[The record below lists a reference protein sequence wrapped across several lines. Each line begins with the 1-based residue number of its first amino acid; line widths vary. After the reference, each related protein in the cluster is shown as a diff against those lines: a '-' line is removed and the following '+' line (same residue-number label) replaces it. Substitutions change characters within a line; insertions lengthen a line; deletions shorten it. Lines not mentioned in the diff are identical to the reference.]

1 MRSSR
6 YHSILYERREV
17 LLFELW
23 YPFEFGTQR
32 KKESKNQ
39 THFKVKINN

>member
-23 YPFEFGTQR
+23 YPFELELSG
-32 KKESKNQ
+32 KKKRENQ
-39 THFKVKINN
+39 THFKVKMNN